1 TVIVQVSETVLRRIR
16 EECGF
21 CCYNTR
27 YGHSVRLV
35 NRPLR
40 LSFCREQIEADNQF
54 IHHVFTD
61 ECSVQLSANNR
72 FVFCLR
78 GDVERRVKS
87 VHKNPVRVMIW
98 GGISWRGATPL
109 IMFDA
114 GTKINSSTYQGM
126 IESGYKEWSR
136 RKFGDHATL
145 IQDNAPAHKAER
157 TKEYFERE
165 GIKYIRRVQSQM
177 RKVVEAEGAPV
188 HD

>member
-1 TVIVQVSETVLRRIR
+1 
-16 EECGF
+16 
-21 CCYNTR
+21 
-27 YGHSVRLV
+27 
-35 NRPLR
+35 
-40 LSFCREQIEADNQF
+40 QF
-54 IHHVFTD
+54 IHHVLTD

-165 GIKYIRRVQSQM
+165 GIKNLSHLKEGIHKWWKETLTIKTCRKYIRRVQSQM

>member
-1 TVIVQVSETVLRRIR
+1 QVSETVLRRIR

-157 TKEYFERE
+157 TKEYFER
-165 GIKYIRRVQSQM
+165 
-177 RKVVEAEGAPV
+177 
-188 HD
+188 